1 MPNYW
6 LFCGSPV
13 LRSGRCPVA
22 SFFFLLLGQL
32 SQVLAFG
39 GLTHTV
45 HLGAEPILSPIFAVE
60 LSMDMFLYNC
70 STGFFMWGFREI
82 ENLCCLHYCHPRIPL
97 AQQHFDL
104 VATHL
109 EKFLFLSSHFS
120 FYFYYEIIMDSQK
133 VANKCT
139 RRSHVPFMPLLP
151 ILTTCITIGQYWH
164 LENDF
169 DTIHKAYLDST
180 CMFYIHVCVYVC
192 VYFHAIL

>member
-45 HLGAEPILSPIFAVE
+45 HLEAEPILSPIFAVE

-109 EKFLFLSSHFS
+109 EKFLFLSSSHFS

-151 ILTTCITIGQYWH
+151 ILTTCITIGQYQTRK
-164 LENDF
+164 LTLIQSTKF
-169 DTIHKAYLDST
+169 IQISLVIHAL
-180 CMFYIHVCVYVC
+180 VCVY
-192 VYFHAIL
+192 